1 MGSDIVVAV
10 GAVVVRHGRLL
21 LVQRGNP
28 PGQGLWAVPGGRLE
42 HGETLAE
49 GTLRE
54 LAEETGLTGRVTGIC
69 GIAERIGGGMHLL
82 IHDLWVQLEG
92 EDTPVAG
99 DDAVAVTFASRADM
113 AALPLV
119 PGLEE
124 FLREHGV
131 WDLLVP

>member
-54 LAEETGLTGRVTGIC
+54 LAEETGLTGRVTGLC

-92 EDTPVAG
+92 ETTPVAG
-99 DDAVAVTFASRADM
+99 DDAADVTFASRADM

-119 PGLEE
+119 PRLEE